1 MGLPGLEPGTSALS
15 VLRSNQLSYSPRD
28 IHFNSHGAGNGQP
41 SVIFCPR
48 LQGNHEKYHRASTW
62 LYRHRKVLAR
72 PGTRLPRVHPVWK
85 REGRTAPA
93 ECTVLGQSRSDPTSH
108 HADII
113 VRTTFTGD
121 PTRIVLRG
129 SLVDLWDRLPSV
141 CSEGIKQGAL
151 PWRRAGRSE
160 FGRRP
165 GPGEISYWNVS
176 DRTPQSG
183 GKLQLDNH
191 QLLRHACLLSIYAA
205 AHCLLSSR

>member
-1 MGLPGLEPGTSALS
+1 MVLETGSQVLSSARVYKVIMRNTIGSQPGCTGIE
-15 VLRSNQLSYSPRD
+15 RYSR
-28 IHFNSHGAGNGQP
+28 
-41 SVIFCPR
+41 
-48 LQGNHEKYHRASTW
+48 
-62 LYRHRKVLAR
+62 R
-72 PGTRLPRVHPVWK
+72 PGMRLPRVHPVWK